1 MPIDRRSLLIGSLSG
16 AAALTVPLSAYGID
30 AAQFG
35 VRPGAPDDQSR
46 ALQRAIDQ
54 AARTRAPLILV
65 PGVYRAGDLRLPDGA
80 QLLGVR
86 GATRLVFT
94 RGPSLLSAEAG
105 DHITVSGL
113 VLDGGGQPLPQN
125 RGLVHLVA
133 SKSIRVSDCEFSG
146 AGGNAIVLDRCEGQI
161 TANSITGA
169 ADNAILCNDNFG
181 VIVSSNIIRGS
192 GNGGIR
198 IWQSVK
204 RHDGSVVADNT
215 IEDTEARA
223 GGTGENGNAINVFR
237 AANVI
242 VRNNVIRRAAFS
254 AIRGNAATNIQIIGN
269 NCALLKET
277 ALYSEFDFEGA
288 VIANNIV
295 DAAENGISVTNF
307 NNGGRLAT
315 VYGNLI
321 RNIAV
326 QRPGTPS
333 EDAGIG
339 IGIEAETAVTGNVVE
354 NAAQIGI
361 RAGWGP
367 YLRNVTVS
375 GNVIRD
381 APIGIAVSVAP
392 KAGDA
397 IVSGNMIA
405 GAQLGAVVA
414 MEWAKVVSGDLT
426 KDGAARYPQ
435 LGIDNNRTR

>member
-1 MPIDRRSLLIGSLSG
+1 MLIDRRSLLIGSLSG

-46 ALQRAIDQ
+46 ALQHAISQ
-54 AARTRAPLILV
+54 AARTRAPLMLA
-65 PGVYRAGDLRLPDGA
+65 PGVYRIGDLKLPAGA
-80 QLLGVR
+80 QLFGVR
-86 GATRLVFT
+86 GATRLLLT
-94 RGPSLLSAEAG
+94 RGPSLLSGEGG
-105 DHITVSGL
+105 DHITISGL
-113 VLDGGGQPLPQN
+113 VLDGVGQPLPQN

-133 SKSIRVSDCEFSG
+133 SKSIRIVDCEFSG
-146 AGGNAIVLDRCEGQI
+146 AGGNAIALERCEGRV

-169 ADNAILCNDNFG
+169 ADNAIFCNDNFG
-181 VIVSSNIIRGS
+181 VTISSNTIRNS

-198 IWQSVK
+198 VWQSVK
-204 RHDGSVVADNT
+204 RHDGSIVADNT
-215 IEDTEARA
+215 IDDTEARA

-242 VRNNVIRRAAFS
+242 VRNNIIRRAAFS
-254 AIRGNAATNIQIIGN
+254 AIRGNAAANIQIIGN
-269 NCALLKET
+269 NCASLKET

-288 VIANNIV
+288 IVANNVV
-295 DAAENGISVTNF
+295 DTAENGISVTNF

-315 VYGNLI
+315 VHSNLI
-321 RNIAV
+321 RNIGV
-326 QRPGTPS
+326 QRPRTSP

-354 NAAQIGI
+354 SAAHIGI

-367 YLRNVTVS
+367 YLRNVTIS
-375 GNVIRD
+375 GNIVRN
-381 APIGIAVSVAP
+381 AAIGIAVSVAP

-397 IVSGNMIA
+397 IVSGNIIA

-414 MEWAKVVSGDLT
+414 MEWSKVVSGDLA
-426 KDGAARYPQ
+426 KEGAARYPQ
-435 LGIDNNRTR
+435 LAIDNNQTR